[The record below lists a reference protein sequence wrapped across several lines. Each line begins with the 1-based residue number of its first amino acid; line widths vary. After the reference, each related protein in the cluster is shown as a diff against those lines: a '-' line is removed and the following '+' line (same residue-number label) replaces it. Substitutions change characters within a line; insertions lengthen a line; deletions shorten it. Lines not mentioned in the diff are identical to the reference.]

1 MRDDRMTTDRKKLAI
16 LGAVGLGL
24 MLAARKRRRQ
34 RYVFTQMRQG
44 HGGGPEGPGGFAGRG
59 PWRGG
64 WAAEG
69 GALPPMID
77 AKLRAWH
84 EQAHKQP
91 ASGGPTDRP
100 TGQV

>member
-1 MRDDRMTTDRKKLAI
+1 MRDTTPNDRKKLAI

-24 MLAARKRRRQ
+24 MMAAKRRRWQ
-34 RYVFTQMRQG
+34 RYASGQMHQG
-44 HGGGPEGPGGFAGRG
+44 HGGGPGRPGGFAGRG

-91 ASGGPTDRP
+91 ANGGPTDQP